1 MQENKTIISLAHY
14 LSSDPTILTHISEM
28 NTMLCLPAKALKNAL
43 VCLKYH
49 IYLYGTVRKGEV
61 HYS

>member
-14 LSSDPTILTHISEM
+14 VSSVPTILAHISEM

-43 VCLKYH
+43 VCLTYH
-49 IYLYGTVRKGEV
+49 IYLYGNVRKGEV
-61 HYS
+61 RYS